1 MTDIQATANQIDEFD
16 YDFLQTE
23 AVLPVQFHGARRAA
37 TVEPERRLMLAMLVD
52 AVRCFQS
59 RSEPRLPAKRRE
71 YAEAQSWIFSDD
83 DSGFFSFGAVC
94 DALEID
100 PEAARKGLLR
110 WEQTKHATGSKN
122 KQQLDSKRSPRS
134 HSRRAQLLSRLVA
147 PAVALAMLITVAG
160 CSGSPLTTREKGT
173 GIGAL
178 AGAATGAII
187 GAGVGA
193 PGAGAAIGGGLGAGG
208 GFLVGNELQN
218 EELRTRHTEAQIG
231 SQQREIELQR
241 RQIEQLKQQQE
252 LE

>member
-1 MTDIQATANQIDEFD
+1 
-16 YDFLQTE
+16 
-23 AVLPVQFHGARRAA
+23 
-37 TVEPERRLMLAMLVD
+37 MLAMLVD

-59 RSEPRLPAKRRE
+59 SSELHLPAKRRE

-100 PEAARKGLLR
+100 PKAFRKGLLR

-122 KQQLDSKRSPRS
+122 KQQQDPKRSLRS
-134 HSRRAQLLSRLVA
+134 RSRGALLSRLLA

-187 GAGVGA
+187 GTAVGA

-218 EELRTRHTEAQIG
+218 QELRTRHTEAQIG
-231 SQQREIELQR
+231 SQQREIEHQR